1 MGEKF
6 FMKKTNE
13 NAVKILKNKNKFII
27 GQGYSYKDICVL
39 CELKQYNSG
48 DSRKKQLNTFKSLF
62 NIEEYKVGRTIMYKI
77 LCVKELSEEENNN
90 IIADKRGSN
99 INSYGNKKAEYS
111 DNLIDG
117 LLANLYLLSMEGTRE
132 NELSKMEHI
141 DNTYFKIETNKYN
154 LSHWLGIRNV
164 YNFKNARENKVD
176 FCKNLGIHLETYE
189 FLYPKTNNAIYKAV
203 NYVLG
208 KLQNTGHVSVR
219 ETMRVLVP
227 KFRDEKDHILDDEEI
242 ELNRDMGV
250 LEEYDAEEVDKDLID
265 KIKCLRGEVANKM
278 GYKSLSKIYNSSDME
293 VLKTFHDNLKKV
305 VQEKLGVYNFYPKIK
320 IVLNKESTLDYLLT
334 KEETAQEL
342 VTLATEKFL
351 KHRQDKA
358 LSEKEIIDNKEA
370 LQKKIDY
377 LKAKTGEQNPIVWYN
392 AIQERKYYL
401 KEMDKLTNAL
411 INPYYKT
418 VEVSN
423 EMPELTIIKERKYAL
438 KEDGSKEKYSKER
451 YITRNKGANIDVCNR

>member
-1 MGEKF
+1 
-6 FMKKTNE
+6 MKVNE
-13 NAVKILKNKNKFII
+13 NAVRILENKNKFII
-27 GQGYSYKDICVL
+27 GECYSYKDICVL

-77 LCVKELSEEENNN
+77 LSEKKLSEEENTELVAN
-90 IIADKRGSN
+90 KRGTN

-117 LLANLYLLSMEGTRE
+117 LLANLYLLSMEEIRE

-208 KLQNTGHVSVR
+208 KLQNTGHVSIR

-227 KFRDEKDHILDDEEI
+227 KFISEEGYILDDEEI

-293 VLKTFHDNLKKV
+293 VLKTFHENLKKV
-305 VQEKLGVYNFYPKIK
+305 VKEKLGVYNFYPKIK

-358 LSEKEIIDNKEA
+358 LSDKDIINNKAA
-370 LQKKIDY
+370 LQKRIDY
-377 LKAKTGEQNPIVWYN
+377 LKAKTGEQDPTVWYN

-411 INPYYKT
+411 INPYCKT

-423 EMPELTIIKERKYAL
+423 EMPELTVIKERKYAL
-438 KEDGSKEKYSKER
+438 KEDGSKEKHYKEK
-451 YITRNKGANIDVCNR
+451 YITRNKGANIDVCN

>member
-342 VTLATEKFL
+342 VVMATEKFL
-351 KHRQDKA
+351 KHRKDKA
-358 LSEKEIIDNKEA
+358 LSDKEIIDDKEK
-370 LQKKIDY
+370 LQKRIDY
-377 LKAKTGEQNPIVWYN
+377 LKAKTGEQDPIVWYN

-423 EMPELTIIKERKYAL
+423 NMPELTVIKERKYAL
-438 KEDGSKEKYSKER
+438 KEDGSREKHYKEKY
-451 YITRNKGANIDVCNR
+451 ITGKGANINVCN

>member
-1 MGEKF
+1 M
-6 FMKKTNE
+6 KTNE
-13 NAVKILKNKNKFII
+13 NAVKILENKNKFII
-27 GQGYSYKDICVL
+27 GVGYSYKDICSL
-39 CELKQYNSG
+39 CDLKVATGKGRNL
-48 DSRKKQLNTFKSLF
+48 QLNTFKSLF
-62 NIEEYKVGRTIMYKI
+62 ELEEYKVGRTIMYKI
-77 LCVKELSEEENNN
+77 LSIKELSEEENNN
-90 IIADKRGSN
+90 IIADKRGTN

-117 LLANLYLLSMEGTRE
+117 LLANLYLLSMEEIRE
-132 NELSKMEHI
+132 NELSSMEHI

-164 YNFKNARENKVD
+164 YNFRNARENKVD

-208 KLQNTGHVSVR
+208 KLQNTGHVSIR

-227 KFRDEKDHILDDEEI
+227 KFKNEKDHILDDEEI

-250 LEEYDAEEVDKDLID
+250 LEEYDAEEYDKDIVD

-278 GYKSLSKIYNSSDME
+278 GYKNLSKIYNSSDME
-293 VLKTFHDNLKKV
+293 VIKTFHDNLKKV
-305 VQEKLGVYNFYPKIK
+305 VKEKLGVFNFYPTIK
-320 IVLNKESTLDYLLT
+320 IVLNKESALDYLLT
-334 KEETAQEL
+334 KEESAIEL

-351 KHRQDKA
+351 KHRKDKA
-358 LSEKEIIDNKEA
+358 LADKEIIDDKAA

-377 LKAKTGEQNPIVWYN
+377 LRNKTGEQDPTVWYN

-411 INPYYKT
+411 INPYSKT
-418 VEVSN
+418 VEVSK

-451 YITRNKGANIDVCNR
+451 YITRDKGANIDVCN